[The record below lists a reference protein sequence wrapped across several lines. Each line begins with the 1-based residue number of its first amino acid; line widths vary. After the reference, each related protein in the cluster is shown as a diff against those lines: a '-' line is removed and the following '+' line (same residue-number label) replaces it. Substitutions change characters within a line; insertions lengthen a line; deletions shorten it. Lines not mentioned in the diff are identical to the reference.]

1 MGSGEGLYVPN
12 RSGVGDGRNIK
23 MGYLNVIFMTY
34 KIAFSISS
42 SAVDYGQLKPFS
54 ARHKHTSEAGLLVY
68 A

>member
-34 KIAFSISS
+34 KIAYFISFST
-42 SAVDYGQLKPFS
+42 ADYGQLKPFF
-54 ARHKHTSEAGLLVY
+54 ARHKHKSEEGLPVY
-68 A
+68 

>member
-23 MGYLNVIFMTY
+23 MGYLYVICMTY

-42 SAVDYGQLKPFS
+42 LTVDYGQ
-54 ARHKHTSEAGLLVY
+54 
-68 A
+68 